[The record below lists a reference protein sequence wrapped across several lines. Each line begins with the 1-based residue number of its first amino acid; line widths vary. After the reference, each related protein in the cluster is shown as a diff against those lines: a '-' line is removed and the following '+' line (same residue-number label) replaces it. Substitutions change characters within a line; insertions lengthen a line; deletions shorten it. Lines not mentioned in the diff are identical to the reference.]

1 MCSWSK
7 TSFSSWSSITC
18 SKSRRLISWCFLWLW
33 ISFGNWKLKDSS
45 EINHGKDFL
54 DFISFMET
62 HLANAIKLIPEVE
75 KISEHLNRIKVNSS
89 KSIKHKNT
97 MSYPPNFLGKRDH
110 EHAKIHFGIGAD
122 SNIQKLLTTRGF
134 NTGNWQLTCSR
145 SSQNT

>member
-1 MCSWSK
+1 MK
-7 TSFSSWSSITC
+7 QNFFFKLIVNYLLKIKETDKLMFS
-18 SKSRRLISWCFLWLW
+18 LIVDLV
-33 ISFGNWKLKDSS
+33 WKLETKRFQTVS

-54 DFISFMET
+54 DFVSFVET

-97 MSYPPNFLGKRDH
+97 ISYPPNFLGKRDH

-134 NTGNWQLTCSR
+134 NTGN
-145 SSQNT
+145 